1 MKNLFF
7 KVALTQAMRL
17 AGKPG
22 RLLQLVARLAHQLV
36 RMDRKNIFAI
46 ELKERLRILGRLI
59 VAYDQ
64 GRYPIITLKALLTVV
79 AALLY
84 FLNPFD
90 LVPDAI
96 LGIGLMDDLAVLTWV
111 YKNAKQELNNFIHWE
126 KQQHIE
132 IENLK
137 PSVK

>member
-1 MKNLFF
+1 MKNVFF

-22 RLLQLVARLAHQLV
+22 RLLQLVARLAHRLV
-36 RMDRKNIFAI
+36 RMDRKNISAI
-46 ELKERLRILGRLI
+46 ELKERLHILGRLI
-59 VAYDQ
+59 VAYAR
-64 GRYPIITLKALLTVV
+64 GRYRIIPFKTLLNVV
-79 AALLY
+79 AAILY

-96 LGIGLMDDLAVLTWV
+96 FGIGLMDDLAVLTWV

-132 IENLK
+132 IENLD
-137 PSVK
+137 VGTN

>member
-1 MKNLFF
+1 MKNVFF
-7 KVALTQAMRL
+7 KVALTQASRL

-22 RLLQLVARLAHQLV
+22 RLLQLVAQLAHRLI
-36 RMDRKNIFAI
+36 RMDRKSMSAI
-46 ELKERLRILGRLI
+46 EFKERLRILGRLI
-59 VAYDQ
+59 VAYAQ
-64 GRYPIITLKALLTVV
+64 GRYRIIPLKALLTVV

-111 YKNAKQELNNFIHWE
+111 YKNTKLELNNFIHWE

-132 IENLK
+132 IENPE

>member
-1 MKNLFF
+1 MS
-7 KVALTQAMRL
+7 
-17 AGKPG
+17 
-22 RLLQLVARLAHQLV
+22 
-36 RMDRKNIFAI
+36 AI
-46 ELKERLRILGRLI
+46 EFKERLRILGRLI
-59 VAYDQ
+59 VAYAR
-64 GRYPIITLKALLTVV
+64 GRYRIIPFRTLLTIV
-79 AALLY
+79 AAVLY